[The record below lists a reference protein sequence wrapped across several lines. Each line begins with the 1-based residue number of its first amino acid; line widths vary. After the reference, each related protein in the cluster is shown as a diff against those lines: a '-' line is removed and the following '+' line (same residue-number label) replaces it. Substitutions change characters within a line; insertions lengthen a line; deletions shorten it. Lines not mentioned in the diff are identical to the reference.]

1 MRRIVAFEQWD
12 VVVVPFPFSDGPARR
27 RRPALVLSRPDA
39 LGNVIGHSVLAMI
52 TSAGHR
58 RWPLDVP
65 LADLS
70 AAGLPA
76 ASVVRFKIF
85 TLDDRLIER
94 KVGALRPPDV
104 GAVQGVLGRLFG
116 GHVGRAGELS
126 AAGA

>member
-1 MRRIVAFEQWD
+1 MAFEQWD

-27 RRPALVLSRPDA
+27 RRPALVLSRSDA

-76 ASVVRFKIF
+76 SSVVRLKIF
-85 TLDDRLIER
+85 TLDDRLVER
-94 KVGALRPPDV
+94 RAGALGAPDAS
-104 GAVQGVLGRLFG
+104 AVQGALGRLFG
-116 GHVGRAGELS
+116 GLGG
-126 AAGA
+126 

>member
-1 MRRIVAFEQWD
+1 MAFDFDLLRRLSETPGIAGQEDQVRSLVAAEMR
-12 VVVVPFPFSDGPARR
+12 P
-27 RRPALVLSRPDA
+27 LVDEISIDA

-76 ASVVRFKIF
+76 PSVVRLKIF
-85 TLDDRLIER
+85 TLDDRLVER
-94 KVGALRPPDV
+94 RVGALGPPDAS
-104 GAVQGVLGRLFG
+104 AVQGALGRLFG
-116 GHVGRAGELS
+116 GIGG
-126 AAGA
+126 

>member
-1 MRRIVAFEQWD
+1 VAFEQWH
-12 VVVVPFPFSDGPARR
+12 VVVAPFPFSDGPARR
-27 RRPALVLSRPDA
+27 RRPALVLSRSDA

-76 ASVVRFKIF
+76 PSMVRLKIL
-85 TLDDRLIER
+85 TLDGRLVER
-94 KVGALRPPDV
+94 RVGALGPPDES
-104 GAVQGVLGRLFG
+104 AVQGALGRLFG
-116 GHVGRAGELS
+116 GLGG
-126 AAGA
+126 

>member
-1 MRRIVAFEQWD
+1 VAFDQWE
-12 VVVVPFPFSDGPARR
+12 VVVVPFPFSDVPARL
-27 RRPALVLSRPDA
+27 RRPALVLSCPGA

-76 ASVVRFKIF
+76 PSVVRLKIF
-85 TLDDRLIER
+85 TLDDRLVER
-94 KVGALRPPDV
+94 RVGALGPPDAS
-104 GAVQGVLGRLFG
+104 AVRAALGRLFG
-116 GHVGRAGELS
+116 GLGG
-126 AAGA
+126 